1 MRIEKAKAS
10 GKVNNLQLMM
20 ELMGVSTKEE
30 LLKLIDQDN
39 V

>member
-1 MRIEKAKAS
+1 MRFEKAKAS